1 MSDGGAQVCPRFEV
15 TPNYV
20 RNHRV
25 QIKEWLNASKDDD
38 FCDSS
43 CWREHAEQARAR
55 AGHPNASKC
64 GCSDRQAARRRR
76 TYRRQGVCC
85 RPTPTDSKG
94 VAALVGKGGARSRLA
109 TALVCADPASQVYMR
124 AARAGWRPS
133 SAWRTF
139 GHRLSE
145 QVSKAKLLALIASLA
160 PMRV

>member
-1 MSDGGAQVCPRFEV
+1 MQ
-15 TPNYV
+15 
-20 RNHRV
+20 
-25 QIKEWLNASKDDD
+25 
-38 FCDSS
+38 
-43 CWREHAEQARAR
+43 
-55 AGHPNASKC
+55 
-64 GCSDRQAARRRR
+64 RQAGSKAKANLSTARRLLP
-76 TYRRQGVCC
+76 
-85 RPTPTDSKG
+85 PTPTDSKG

-124 AARAGWRPS
+124 SARAGWRPR